1 MEERP
6 WRPGRLHVAVVDH
19 TSQLGGAELA
29 LVRLLDAIGDTVR
42 VSIVLFEDGPL
53 AERLRNSGR
62 DVRIL
67 ALPASVNAIRRD
79 ELDLRTALMSV
90 GRIARHGWQLAR
102 LIRSLDVDVVHAT
115 SLKANLLTAA
125 LRPLIGR
132 PLVWHVHDRI
142 APDYLPARTVDLVRR
157 LARVPRVV
165 IANSL
170 ATAATLSSRR
180 DVIVAPPG
188 LSAEQIRATPRPRP
202 SGPPTIGVVG
212 RISETKDQL
221 TFVRAAARVRQRNGE
236 TTFVM
241 VGAPA
246 FGADDYAGR
255 VASEVSRLGLDE
267 VMHFTG
273 FVDNPTRLV
282 DELTLVV
289 HTAAV
294 PEPFGQV
301 VTEAMARGVPVI
313 ATSGGGVNE
322 IFEPDSNAVGWLV
335 PPASPDTLASAIT
348 EALADPIEAER
359 RGTTAWEMVSARYPV
374 TRTAQLVLQA
384 WESAA
389 SSQRRARRH
398 S

>member
-6 WRPGRLHVAVVDH
+6 RRPGRLNVAIVDH

-29 LVRLLDAIGDTVR
+29 LVRLLDAIGDTAR
-42 VSIVLFEDGPL
+42 VSVILFEDGPL
-53 AERLRNSGR
+53 AERLRAGGR

-67 ALPASVNAIRRD
+67 ALPASVNAMRRD
-79 ELDLRTALMSV
+79 ELGLRTALRSV
-90 GRIARHGWQLAR
+90 GRIAWHGLRLAR

-142 APDYLPARTVDLVRR
+142 APDYLPARTVALVRQ

-165 IANSL
+165 ITNSS
-170 ATAATLSSRR
+170 ATAATLTSRP
-180 DVIVAPPG
+180 DAIVAPPG
-188 LSAEQIRATPRPRP
+188 LAAEQIRDSPRPRP
-202 SGPPTIGVVG
+202 LGPPTVGVVG

-221 TFVRAAARVRQRNGE
+221 TFVRAAAQVRDRNGE
-236 TTFVM
+236 ARFVLI
-241 VGAPA
+241 GAPA
-246 FGADDYAGR
+246 FGADGYAAK
-255 VASEVSRLGLDE
+255 VAAEVSRLRLDE
-267 VMHFTG
+267 VVHFTG
-273 FVDNPTRLV
+273 FVVEPTRLV
-282 DELTLVV
+282 DGLTLVV

-322 IFEPDSNAVGWLV
+322 IFEPGSHPVGWLV
-335 PPASPDTLASAIT
+335 PPASPEELANAIT

-359 RGTTAWEMVSARYPV
+359 RGTRAWEIVRARYPV
-374 TRTAQLVLQA
+374 SRTAEVVLGA

-389 SSQRRARRH
+389 SSRRSPHRPR
-398 S
+398 

>member
-1 MEERP
+1 MEDRP
-6 WRPGRLHVAVVDH
+6 RPPRPLHVAVVDH
-19 TSQLGGAELA
+19 TAQLGGAELA
-29 LVRLLDAIGDTVR
+29 LVRLLDAIDNTVR
-42 VSIVLFEDGPL
+42 VSIVLFEEGPL
-53 AERLRNSGR
+53 ADRLRNSGR

-67 ALPASVNAIRRD
+67 ALSPSVNAIRRD
-79 ELDLRTALMSV
+79 ELGLRTALRSA
-90 GRIARHGWQLAR
+90 GRIARHGLRLAR
-102 LIRSLDVDVVHAT
+102 LLRSLDVDVVHAT

-142 APDYLPARTVDLVRR
+142 APDYLPARTVELVRR

-170 ATAATLSSRR
+170 ATAATLGSRP

-188 LSAEQIRATPRPRP
+188 LAAEQIRDSPRPRP
-202 SGPPTIGVVG
+202 SRPPTIGVVG

-221 TFVRAAARVRQRNGE
+221 SFVRAAARVRDRHGE
-236 TTFVM
+236 ARFV
-241 VGAPA
+241 VIGAPA
-246 FGADDYAGR
+246 FGADAYAGL
-255 VASEVSRLGLDE
+255 VAAEVSRLGLDE
-267 VMHFTG
+267 VLHFTG
-273 FVDNPTRLV
+273 FVDDPTRLV

-348 EALADPIEAER
+348 EALANPIEAER
-359 RGTTAWEMVSARYPV
+359 RGTRAWEMVSARYPV
-374 TRTAQLVLQA
+374 ARTAHLVRQA

-389 SSQRRARRH
+389 SS
-398 S
+398 

>member
-6 WRPGRLHVAVVDH
+6 RPPRPLHVAVVDH
-19 TSQLGGAELA
+19 TAQLGGAELA
-29 LVRLLDAIGDTVR
+29 LVRLLDAIDNTVR
-42 VSIVLFEDGPL
+42 VSIVLFEEGPL
-53 AERLRNSGR
+53 ADRLRNSGR

-67 ALPASVNAIRRD
+67 ALSPSVNAIRRD
-79 ELDLRTALMSV
+79 ELGLRTALRSA
-90 GRIARHGWQLAR
+90 GRIARHGLRLAR
-102 LIRSLDVDVVHAT
+102 LLRSLDVDVVHAT

-142 APDYLPARTVDLVRR
+142 APDYLPARTVELVRR

-170 ATAATLSSRR
+170 ATAATLGSRP

-188 LSAEQIRATPRPRP
+188 LAAEQIRDSPRPRP

-221 TFVRAAARVRQRNGE
+221 SFVRAAARVRDRHGE
-236 TTFVM
+236 ARFV
-241 VGAPA
+241 VIGAPA
-246 FGADDYAGR
+246 FGADAYAGL
-255 VASEVSRLGLDE
+255 VAAEVSRLGLDE
-267 VMHFTG
+267 VLHFTG
-273 FVDNPTRLV
+273 FVDDPTRLV

-348 EALADPIEAER
+348 EALANPIEAER
-359 RGTTAWEMVSARYPV
+359 RGTRAWEMVSARYPV
-374 TRTAQLVLQA
+374 ARTAQLVRQA

-389 SSQRRARRH
+389 SS
-398 S
+398 

>member
-6 WRPGRLHVAVVDH
+6 RPPGSLHVAVVDH
-19 TSQLGGAELA
+19 TAQLGGAELA

-53 AERLRNSGR
+53 ADRLRNCGR

-67 ALPASVNAIRRD
+67 ALPPSVNAIRRD
-79 ELDLRTALMSV
+79 ELSLRTALRSV
-90 GRIARHGWQLAR
+90 GRIARHGLRLAR

-142 APDYLPARTVDLVRR
+142 APDYLPARTVELVRQ
-157 LARVPRVV
+157 LSRVPRVV
-165 IANSL
+165 IANSS
-170 ATAATLSSRR
+170 ATASTLTSRP
-180 DVIVAPPG
+180 DAIVAPPG
-188 LSAEQIRATPRPRP
+188 LAAEQIRDSPRPRP
-202 SGPPTIGVVG
+202 PGAPTIGVVG

-221 TFVRAAARVRQRNGE
+221 TFVRAAARVRDRHGE
-236 TTFVM
+236 ARFVVM
-241 VGAPA
+241 GAPA
-246 FGADDYAGR
+246 FGADAYAAA
-255 VASEVSRLGLDE
+255 VASEVSRLALEE
-267 VMHFTG
+267 VVHFTG
-273 FVDNPTRLV
+273 FVDDPTRLV
-282 DELTLVV
+282 DGLTLFV

-322 IFEPDSNAVGWLV
+322 IFEPGSHPVGWLV
-335 PPASPDTLASAIT
+335 PPASPEELANAVA
-348 EALADPIEAER
+348 EALTDPIEAER
-359 RGTTAWEMVSARYPV
+359 RGTRAWEMVRARYPV
-374 TRTAQLVLQA
+374 SRTAELVLGA

-389 SSQRRARRH
+389 SSRH
-398 S
+398 SPHRPR

>member
-6 WRPGRLHVAVVDH
+6 WRPGRLHVAIVGH

-29 LVRLLDAIGDTVR
+29 LVRLLDALGDTVR
-42 VSIVLFEDGPL
+42 LSIVLFEDGPL

-67 ALPASVNAIRRD
+67 ALPTRLNAMRRD
-79 ELDLRTALMSV
+79 ELGLRTGLRSV
-90 GRIARHGWQLAR
+90 GGIARHGWRLAR

-142 APDYLPARTVDLVRR
+142 APDYLPARTAELVRQ

-165 IANSL
+165 IANSV
-170 ATAATLSSRR
+170 ATAATLGSRP
-180 DVIVAPPG
+180 DVVVAPPG
-188 LSAEQIRATPRPRP
+188 LSAEQIRDTPRPRP
-202 SGPPTIGVVG
+202 PGPPTIGVVG

-221 TFVRAAARVRQRNGE
+221 TFVRAAAQVRDRNGE
-236 TTFVM
+236 ARFV
-241 VGAPA
+241 VIGAPA
-246 FGADDYAGR
+246 FGADAYAGL
-255 VASEVSRLGLDE
+255 VACEVSRLGLE
-267 VMHFTG
+267 EAVQFTG
-273 FVDNPTRLV
+273 FVDDPTLLV
-282 DELTLVV
+282 DDLTLVV

-313 ATSGGGVNE
+313 ATAGGGVNE
-322 IFEPDSNAVGWLV
+322 IFEPGQHTFGWLV
-335 PPASPDTLASAIT
+335 PPASPDELASAIT
-348 EALADPIEAER
+348 EALEDPGEAER
-359 RGTTAWEMVSARYPV
+359 RASRAWEMVRVRYPV

-384 WESAA
+384 WEGAAA
-389 SSQRRARRH
+389 SRRPARRQR
-398 S
+398 